1 MRYISTGDRKEYSYL
16 LEILDAIGKYIVNYK
31 WLITDIEAYPLSRD
45 LFNLI
50 NEKDYIILSTD
61 KLIDSLNEE
70 NFQWI
75 WAVFSAIPDNISDE
89 EILSYRLPNARDNNQ
104 LYEDGVS
111 IIQHP
116 LAEIEIVAED
126 SSSIF
131 IVTDKKEVLE
141 TFKKIYPNSQRN
153 Y

>member
-1 MRYISTGDRKEYSYL
+1 MK
-16 LEILDAIGKYIVNYK
+16 K
-31 WLITDIEAYPLSRD
+31 
-45 LFNLI
+45 
-50 NEKDYIILSTD
+50 
-61 KLIDSLNEE
+61 
-70 NFQWI
+70 
-75 WAVFSAIPDNISDE
+75 
-89 EILSYRLPNARDNNQ
+89 

>member
-1 MRYISTGDRKEYSYL
+1 M
-16 LEILDAIGKYIVNYK
+16 
-31 WLITDIEAYPLSRD
+31 
-45 LFNLI
+45 
-50 NEKDYIILSTD
+50 STD

-116 LAEIEIVAED
+116 LAEIEIVVED